1 MEETARSNG
10 NGWKTAALG
19 ALWAVLMAM
28 FGWIATS
35 ATTANADL
43 AKTISADQQRIAILE
58 ESQRNMRDSLKRIED
73 GVNELRHS
81 QIDQRR

>member
-1 MEETARSNG
+1 MPARSNG

-19 ALWAVLMAM
+19 ALWAVLMAI

-43 AKTISADQQRIAILE
+43 AKTLSTDQQRIAILE
-58 ESQRNMRDSLKRIED
+58 ESERNTKESLKRIED
-73 GVNELRHS
+73 GVNELRRV
-81 QIDQRR
+81 QADMRR